1 MLAYLKYKKDLKGM
15 VKYRDRMYL
24 KLKTVIEVHNIIVE
38 QPSKVDKDVMIAS
51 IERVDNTIIH
61 YLEELATINKM
72 LQDYREYDS
81 SLNKYGKH
89 IKDNYEALEK
99 EMKEVLS
106 TLVDCAVGIREQ
118 IDLKQGV

>member
-24 KLKTVIEVHNIIVE
+24 KLKTAIEVHNIIVE

-51 IERVDNTIIH
+51 IEGVDNAIIH
-61 YLEELATINKM
+61 YLKELVTIKKM
-72 LQDYREYDS
+72 LQDYREDDS
-81 SLNKYGKH
+81 SLNKYDKH
-89 IKDNYEALEK
+89 IKDNYVALEE

-118 IDLKQGV
+118 IDLKWGV